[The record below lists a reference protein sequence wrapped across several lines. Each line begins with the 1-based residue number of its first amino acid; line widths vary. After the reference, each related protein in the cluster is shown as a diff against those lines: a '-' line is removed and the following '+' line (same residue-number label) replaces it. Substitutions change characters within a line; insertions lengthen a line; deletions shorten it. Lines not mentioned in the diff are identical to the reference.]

1 MIAVIGAVAI
11 VALLM
16 LVGVLNA
23 TGFFRAL
30 PLILLLCVLSFVAAM
45 VAKVNLGPEW
55 TAWAGPGVPAALLL
69 WAAWRPGSSRAK
81 LWIMSGASFAMN
93 SLKWLALIACG
104 LTLPANGFH
113 LDVWLTRGWPWAA
126 LAAVAWGVQ
135 VLMDRVTI
143 RSIAKEPGAAGRIE
157 TL

>member
-23 TGFFRAL
+23 TGSFRAL
-30 PLILLLCVLSFVAAM
+30 PLLLLLFGLSVVSVLSAEANF
-45 VAKVNLGPEW
+45 GREW
-55 TAWAGPGVPAALLL
+55 MPWAGLGVPTAVML

-93 SLKWLALIACG
+93 SLKWLALIAFG
-104 LTLPANGFH
+104 LTLPVNGFR
-113 LDVWLTRGWPWAA
+113 LGGWLTHGWPWAT
-126 LAAVAWGVQ
+126 LTVAA
-135 VLMDRVTI
+135 
-143 RSIAKEPGAAGRIE
+143 
-157 TL
+157 

>member
-1 MIAVIGAVAI
+1 MIAVIGAVAV

-30 PLILLLCVLSFVAAM
+30 PLILLLCGLSFLSTM
-45 VAKVNLGPEW
+45 IAKVNFGA
-55 TAWAGPGVPAALLL
+55 AWVPWAAAGAPAAVLL

-81 LWIMSGASFAMN
+81 LWVMSGASFALE
-93 SLKWLALIACG
+93 SAKWLALIACG

-113 LDVWLTRGWPWAA
+113 LGVWLTRGWPWMALA
-126 LAAVAWGVQ
+126 LAAWVARIAV
-135 VLMDRVTI
+135 DRVTI
-143 RSIAKEPGAAGRIE
+143 RSIAREPGATERVAS
-157 TL
+157 L

>member
-30 PLILLLCVLSFVAAM
+30 PLILLLCVVSFVAAM
-45 VAKVNLGPEW
+45 TAKVNLGPEW
-55 TAWAGPGVPAALLL
+55 TTWAGLGAPAALLL

-81 LWIMSGASFAMN
+81 LWIMDGASFAMN
-93 SLKWLALIACG
+93 SLKWLALIACA

-113 LDVWLTRGWPWAA
+113 LDVWLVRGWPWAM
-126 LAAVAWGVQ
+126 LAGVAWGVQ
-135 VLMDRVTI
+135 VLVDRVTI
-143 RSIAKEPGAAGRIE
+143 RSIAKESGAAERVDA
-157 TL
+157 L

>member
-11 VALLM
+11 LALLM

-30 PLILLLCVLSFVAAM
+30 PLLLLLCALSFVAAM
-45 VAKVNLGPEW
+45 VAKVNLGPAW
-55 TAWAGPGVPAALLL
+55 TPWAGLGMPATLLL

-126 LAAVAWGVQ
+126 LAVVVWGMQVAV
-135 VLMDRVTI
+135 DRATI
-143 RSIAKEPGAAGRIE
+143 RSIAWEPSAEDRMGS
-157 TL
+157 L

>member
-30 PLILLLCVLSFVAAM
+30 PLILLLCALSFVAAM

-55 TAWAGPGVPAALLL
+55 TAWAGVGVPAALLL

-93 SLKWLALIACG
+93 SVKWLALIACA

-113 LDVWLTRGWPWAA
+113 LDVWLTRGWPWAVLGTLA
-126 LAAVAWGVQ
+126 LGAQ
-135 VLMDRVTI
+135 VLVDRVTI
-143 RSIAKEPGAAGRIE
+143 RSIAKEPGAAERMKA
-157 TL
+157 L

>member
-1 MIAVIGAVAI
+1 MIAVTGAVAI

-30 PLILLLCVLSFVAAM
+30 PLILLLCALSFVAAM
-45 VAKVNLGPEW
+45 VAKVNLGATWAP
-55 TAWAGPGVPAALLL
+55 WAGIGAPAALLL
-69 WAAWRPGSSRAK
+69 WAAWRPGSSRTK
-81 LWIMSGASFAMN
+81 LRIMSGASFAMN
-93 SLKWLALIACG
+93 SLKWLAVIACG

-126 LAAVAWGVQ
+126 LAVVAWAVQ
-135 VLMDRVTI
+135 ALVDRVTI
-143 RSIAKEPGAAGRIE
+143 RSIAREPGAADRVE

>member
-11 VALLM
+11 LM
-16 LVGVLNA
+16 LVGVLDA

-30 PLILLLCVLSFVAAM
+30 PLILLLGALSFVAAM
-45 VAKVNLGPEW
+45 IAKVNLGPAW
-55 TAWAGPGVPAALLL
+55 TAWAGLGVPAALLL

-93 SLKWLALIACG
+93 SLKWLALIAGG

-126 LAAVAWGVQ
+126 LAVVAWAVQ
-135 VLMDRVTI
+135 VLVDRVTI
-143 RSIAKEPGAAGRIE
+143 RSIAKEPGAAERMKA
-157 TL
+157 L

>member
-30 PLILLLCVLSFVAAM
+30 PLLLLLCVLSFVSAM
-45 VAKVNLGPEW
+45 VAKVNLGPAW
-55 TAWAGPGVPAALLL
+55 TPWAGLGVPAAFLL

-81 LWIMSGASFAMN
+81 LWVMSGASFAMN

-104 LTLPANGFH
+104 LTLPSNGFH

-126 LAAVAWGVQ
+126 LAFAAWVVQ
-135 VLMDRVTI
+135 LLVDRVTI
-143 RSIAKEPGAAGRIE
+143 RSVAREPGGPDRVRS
-157 TL
+157 L

>member
-30 PLILLLCVLSFVAAM
+30 PLILLLGAMSFVAAM
-45 VAKVNLGPEW
+45 VAKVNIGPEW
-55 TAWAGPGVPAALLL
+55 TMWAGIGAPAALLL
-69 WAAWRPGSSRAK
+69 WAAWRPASSRVK
-81 LWIMSGASFAMN
+81 LWITSGASFAMN
-93 SLKWLALIACG
+93 SLKWLALIAFG

-113 LDVWLTRGWPWAA
+113 LDVWLTRGWPWAV
-126 LAAVAWGVQ
+126 LAVIAWAVQ
-135 VLMDRVTI
+135 VLVDRVTI
-143 RSIAKEPGAAGRIE
+143 RSIAKEPGAAERMKA
-157 TL
+157 L

>member
-30 PLILLLCVLSFVAAM
+30 PLLLLLFGLSLVSVLIAEANF
-45 VAKVNLGPEW
+45 GREW
-55 TAWAGPGVPAALLL
+55 MPWAGLGVPSAVML

-81 LWIMSGASFAMN
+81 LWIMSGASSAM
-93 SLKWLALIACG
+93 SSGKWLALIACG
-104 LTLPANGFH
+104 LTLPVAGFH
-113 LDVWLTRGWPWAA
+113 LGDWLARGWPWAA

-135 VLMDRVTI
+135 VAVDRVTI
-143 RSIAKEPGAAGRIE
+143 RSIAKEPGAADR
-157 TL
+157 LRSL

>member
-11 VALLM
+11 IALLM

-30 PLILLLCVLSFVAAM
+30 PLILLLCMLSFVAAM
-45 VAKVNLGPEW
+45 IAKVNLGPAW
-55 TAWAGPGVPAALLL
+55 TPWAGLGVPAVLLL
-69 WAAWRPGSSRAK
+69 WAAWRPGSSRLK
-81 LWIMSGASFAMN
+81 LWIMSGAAFAMN

-126 LAAVAWGVQ
+126 LAVVAWAVQ
-135 VLMDRVTI
+135 VVMDRVTI
-143 RSIAKEPGAAGRIE
+143 RSIAREPGAAGRIE

>member
-30 PLILLLCVLSFVAAM
+30 PLILLLGALSFVFAM
-45 VAKVNLGPEW
+45 VAKVNLGPAW
-55 TAWAGPGVPAALLL
+55 TPWAGLGVPAALLL

-126 LAAVAWGVQ
+126 LAAAAWGVQ
-135 VLMDRVTI
+135 AVADRVTVQ
-143 RSIAKEPGAAGRIE
+143 SIAKERGAADRVRS
-157 TL
+157 L

>member
-30 PLILLLCVLSFVAAM
+30 PLLLLLCALSFVAAM
-45 VAKVNLGPEW
+45 VAKVNLGPAW
-55 TAWAGPGVPAALLL
+55 TPWAGLGMPATLLL

-104 LTLPANGFH
+104 LTLPANGFR

-126 LAAVAWGVQ
+126 LAVVAWAVQ
-135 VLMDRVTI
+135 VVVDRVTI
-143 RSIAKEPGAAGRIE
+143 GSIAKEPGAAGQIE

>member
-23 TGFFRAL
+23 TGFFQAL
-30 PLILLLCVLSFVAAM
+30 PLILLLGALSFVAAM

-55 TAWAGPGVPAALLL
+55 TAWAGLGAPAALLL

-93 SLKWLALIACG
+93 SLKWLALIACA

-126 LAAVAWGVQ
+126 LVVVAGAVQ
-135 VLMDRVTI
+135 VLVDRVTI
-143 RSIAKEPGAAGRIE
+143 RSIAKEPGAADRVG
-157 TL
+157 

>member
-16 LVGVLNA
+16 LAGVLNA

-30 PLILLLCVLSFVAAM
+30 PLILLLSALSFVAARI
-45 VAKVNLGPEW
+45 AKVNLGPEW
-55 TAWAGPGVPAALLL
+55 TAWAGLGVPAALLL

-93 SLKWLALIACG
+93 SLKWLALIACA

-113 LDVWLTRGWPWAA
+113 LDVWLMRGWSWAA
-126 LAAVAWGVQ
+126 LAVAAWAVQ
-135 VLMDRVTI
+135 VLVDRVTI
-143 RSIAKEPGAAGRIE
+143 RSIAREPGAAGRVE

>member
-30 PLILLLCVLSFVAAM
+30 PLILLLGILSFVAAM
-45 VAKVNLGPEW
+45 VAKVNLGPAW
-55 TAWAGPGVPAALLL
+55 TPWAGLGMPATLLL

-81 LWIMSGASFAMN
+81 LWIMSGAAFAMN

-126 LAAVAWGVQ
+126 LAVVAWAVQ
-135 VLMDRVTI
+135 VVVDRVTV
-143 RSIAKEPGAAGRIE
+143 RSIAREPSAQDRMGS
-157 TL
+157 L

>member
-1 MIAVIGAVAI
+1 MIAIVGAVAI

-30 PLILLLCVLSFVAAM
+30 PLILLLCGLSFVAAM

-55 TAWAGPGVPAALLL
+55 TVWAGIGAPAALLL
-69 WAAWRPGSSRAK
+69 WAAWRPGSSRMK

-93 SLKWLALIACG
+93 SLKWLALIACA

-113 LDVWLTRGWPWAA
+113 LDVWLTRGSPWAA
-126 LAAVAWGVQ
+126 LAVAAWAGQ
-135 VLMDRVTI
+135 VLVDRVTI
-143 RSIAKEPGAAGRIE
+143 WSIGREPGAADRVE

>member
-1 MIAVIGAVAI
+1 MIAVVGAVAI
-11 VALLM
+11 IALLM

-30 PLILLLCVLSFVAAM
+30 PLILLLGALSFVAAM
-45 VAKVNLGPEW
+45 VAKVNLGPDW
-55 TAWAGPGVPAALLL
+55 TAPAGLGVPVALLL

-93 SLKWLALIACG
+93 SLRWLALIACG

-113 LDVWLTRGWPWAA
+113 LDVWLTRGWRWAA
-126 LAAVAWGVQ
+126 LAMVAWVAQ
-135 VLMDRVTI
+135 VLVDRITINSIARESGAADRVA
-143 RSIAKEPGAAGRIE
+143 S
-157 TL
+157 L

>member
-30 PLILLLCVLSFVAAM
+30 PLILLLSALTFVSAM
-45 VAKVNLGPEW
+45 VAKVNLGPAW
-55 TAWAGPGVPAALLL
+55 TAWGGIGAPAALLL

-81 LWIMSGASFAMN
+81 LWIMSGASLVMA
-93 SLKWLALIACG
+93 SLKWLAVIACG

-126 LAAVAWGVQ
+126 LAVAAWGVQ
-135 VLMDRVTI
+135 LLVDRVTI
-143 RSIAKEPGAAGRIE
+143 WSIGRERGAADRVE

>member
-55 TAWAGPGVPAALLL
+55 TVWAGLGVPAALLL

-126 LAAVAWGVQ
+126 LASVAWAVQ
-135 VLMDRVTI
+135 VVVGRVTI
-143 RSIAKEPGAAGRIE
+143 RSIAREPGAAGWIE

>member
-11 VALLM
+11 VVLLM

-30 PLILLLCVLSFVAAM
+30 PLLLLLCALSLVSSM
-45 VAKVNLGPEW
+45 VAKVNFGPAW
-55 TAWAGPGVPAALLL
+55 TPWGGIGVPAALLL

-81 LWIMSGASFAMN
+81 LWVMSGSSFAMN

-113 LDVWLTRGWPWAA
+113 IDVWLTRGWPWAA
-126 LAAVAWGVQ
+126 LAAVAFGVQ
-135 VLMDRVTI
+135 VMVDRVTI
-143 RSIAKEPGAAGRIE
+143 RSIAREPGASDRVRS
-157 TL
+157 L

>member
-30 PLILLLCVLSFVAAM
+30 PLILLLGAMSFVAAM

-55 TAWAGPGVPAALLL
+55 TVWAGLGAPAALLL
-69 WAAWRPGSSRAK
+69 WAVWRPGSSRAK

-93 SLKWLALIACG
+93 SLKWLAVIACG

-113 LDVWLTRGWPWAA
+113 FDIWLTRGWPWVA
-126 LAAVAWGVQ
+126 LAVAAWAVQ
-135 VLMDRVTI
+135 VLVDRVTI
-143 RSIAKEPGAAGRIE
+143 RAIAREPGAADRVE

>member
-16 LVGVLNA
+16 LVGVLNT

-30 PLILLLCVLSFVAAM
+30 PLILLLGALSFVAAM
-45 VAKVNLGPEW
+45 VAKVNLGPAW
-55 TAWAGPGVPAALLL
+55 TAWAGIGAPAGLLL

-113 LDVWLTRGWPWAA
+113 LGVWLTRGWPWVALA
-126 LAAVAWGVQ
+126 LAAWVVQ
-135 VLMDRVTI
+135 LLVDRVTI
-143 RSIAKEPGAAGRIE
+143 RSVAREPGAADRVRS
-157 TL
+157 L

>member
-23 TGFFRAL
+23 TGFFHAL
-30 PLILLLCVLSFVAAM
+30 PLILLLGVLSFIAAM

-55 TAWAGPGVPAALLL
+55 TAWAGVGVPAALLL

-81 LWIMSGASFAMN
+81 LWIMSGAAFAMN

-126 LAAVAWGVQ
+126 LAVVAWGMQ
-135 VLMDRVTI
+135 VVVDRVTI
-143 RSIAKEPGAAGRIE
+143 RSIAREPGGAGRIE

>member
-1 MIAVIGAVAI
+1 MIAVVGAVAI
-11 VALLM
+11 IALLM

-30 PLILLLCVLSFVAAM
+30 PLILLLGALSFVAVM
-45 VAKVNLGPEW
+45 VAKVNLGPAW
-55 TAWAGPGVPAALLL
+55 TAWAGVGVPTALLL

-93 SLKWLALIACG
+93 SLKWLALIASG

-113 LDVWLTRGWPWAA
+113 LDVWLTRGWPWAM
-126 LAAVAWGVQ
+126 LEIFAWAVQ
-135 VLMDRVTI
+135 VLVDRVTI
-143 RSIAKEPGAAGRIE
+143 RSIAREPGAAGRVE

>member
-30 PLILLLCVLSFVAAM
+30 PLILLLCALSFVSAM
-45 VAKVNLGPEW
+45 VAKVNIGPQW
-55 TAWAGPGVPAALLL
+55 AAWAGISVPSALLL

-81 LWIMSGASFAMN
+81 LWVMSGASFAMN

-113 LDVWLTRGWPWAA
+113 LDVWLTRGLPWAV
-126 LAAVAWGVQ
+126 LAAVAWAVQ
-135 VLMDRVTI
+135 VLVDRVTI
-143 RSIAKEPGAAGRIE
+143 RSIAKEPGAAERMKA
-157 TL
+157 L

>member
-30 PLILLLCVLSFVAAM
+30 PLILLLGALSFVAAM
-45 VAKVNLGPEW
+45 VAKVNLGPAW
-55 TAWAGPGVPAALLL
+55 TAWAGIGAPAALLL
-69 WAAWRPGSSRAK
+69 WAAWRPGSSRRK

-113 LDVWLTRGWPWAA
+113 LDVWLTRGLSWAA

-135 VLMDRVTI
+135 VLVDRVTVW
-143 RSIAKEPGAAGRIE
+143 SIGREPGAADRVEI
-157 TL
+157 L

>member
-1 MIAVIGAVAI
+1 MIAVIGAVAV

-30 PLILLLCVLSFVAAM
+30 PLLLLLGALSFVSAM
-45 VAKVNLGPEW
+45 VVKVNLGPAW
-55 TAWAGPGVPAALLL
+55 TPWAGLGVPAALLL

-93 SLKWLALIACG
+93 SLKWLALIASG

-113 LDVWLTRGWPWAA
+113 LDVWLTRGWPWAT
-126 LAAVAWGVQ
+126 LAAVAWAVQ
-135 VLMDRVTI
+135 VLVDRVTI
-143 RSIAKEPGAAGRIE
+143 WSIGREPGAAGRVE

>member
-30 PLILLLCVLSFVAAM
+30 PLILLLCGLSFVSAM
-45 VAKVNLGPEW
+45 IAKVNLGPEW
-55 TAWAGPGVPAALLL
+55 TTWAGLGAPAALLL
-69 WAAWRPGSSRAK
+69 WAAWRPASSRTK

-93 SLKWLALIACG
+93 SVKWLALIACA

-113 LDVWLTRGWPWAA
+113 LDVWLVRGWPWA
-126 LAAVAWGVQ
+126 LFGVLAWGVQ
-135 VLMDRVTI
+135 VLVDQVTI
-143 RSIAKEPGAAGRIE
+143 RSIAKEPGAVGRME
-157 TL
+157 AL

>member
-30 PLILLLCVLSFVAAM
+30 PLILLLCALSFVAAM
-45 VAKVNLGPEW
+45 VAKVNLGPEL
-55 TAWAGPGVPAALLL
+55 TMWAGVGAPAALLL
-69 WAAWRPGSSRAK
+69 WAAWRPGSSRTK

-93 SLKWLALIACG
+93 SLKWLALIVG
-104 LTLPANGFH
+104 TLTLPANGFH
-113 LDVWLTRGWPWAA
+113 LDVWLTRGWSWAM
-126 LAAVAWGVQ
+126 LAAVAWFLQG
-135 VLMDRVTI
+135 LMDRVTI
-143 RSIAKEPGAAGRIE
+143 
-157 TL
+157 